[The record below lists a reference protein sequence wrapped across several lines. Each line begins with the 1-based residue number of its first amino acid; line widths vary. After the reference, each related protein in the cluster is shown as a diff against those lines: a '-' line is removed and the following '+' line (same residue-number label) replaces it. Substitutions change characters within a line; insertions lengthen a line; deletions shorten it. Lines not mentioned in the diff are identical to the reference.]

1 MRAALCQL
9 DIAWEDKRI
18 NLEQAKVYLQ
28 EAKAEQADII
38 FFPEMSFT
46 GFSMNTAITK
56 ETNGETIK
64 EIQKL
69 AVLNQIA
76 VGIGWVKSEKIETGQ
91 EAVKNCYTVISDKGE
106 ILSDYSKIHPFGY
119 AKENQYFV
127 SGSELAFFEYQGRK
141 FSTFICYDLRF
152 PEIFEIASRRAEI
165 LVVAASWPQPRKEH
179 WTTLL
184 RARAIENQVYILGV
198 NCVGEKDGLYYS
210 GDSCVIDPNGTVMKS
225 LSDQDGLIVLDIP
238 DNTAQIRKEFPVKQ
252 DRRPKLYEKLSEET
266 QRE

>member
-1 MRAALCQL
+1 MRVALCQL
-9 DIAWEDKRI
+9 DIAWEDKRM

-28 EAKAEQADII
+28 EAKTEQADII

-56 ETNGETIK
+56 EKNGETVK
-64 EIQKL
+64 EIQEL
-69 AVLNQIA
+69 AVSNQIA
-76 VGIGWVKSEKIETGQ
+76 IGIGWVKSEETEYEQ
-91 EAVKNCYTVISDKGE
+91 EAVKNCYTVIGNRGE
-106 ILSDYSKIHPFGY
+106 ILSDYSKIHPFSY
-119 AKENQYFV
+119 AKEEQYFA
-127 SGSELAFFEYQGRK
+127 SGNEIAFFEYQGRK

-152 PEIFEIASRRAEI
+152 PEIFEIASRRADI
-165 LVVAASWPQPRKEH
+165 LVVAASWPQSRKEH

-184 RARAIENQVYILGV
+184 RARAIENQVYMLGV
-198 NCVGEKDGLYYS
+198 NCVGEKDELYYS

-252 DRRPKLYEKLSEET
+252 DRKPKLYEKLSMET
-266 QRE
+266 QDE